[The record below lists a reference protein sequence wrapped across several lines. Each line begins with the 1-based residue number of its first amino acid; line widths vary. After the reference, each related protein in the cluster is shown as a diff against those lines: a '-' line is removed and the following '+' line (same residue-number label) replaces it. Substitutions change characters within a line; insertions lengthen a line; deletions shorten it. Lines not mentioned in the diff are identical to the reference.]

1 MMKIIRQIVIND
13 DKAIIYY
20 LHDRSGS
27 GGLGPSRE
35 VKKMTKMVSLEKL
48 QASGA
53 LDLDQM
59 EEDLR

>member
-1 MMKIIRQIVIND
+1 MRTRLSSTICMTDQEAVAWD
-13 DKAIIYY
+13 PV
-20 LHDRSGS
+20 G
-27 GGLGPSRE
+27 RE